1 MIGILYATLPEARPF
16 LKRTGAQQTGD
27 RPFSL
32 FRLPNPAALVMVSGM
47 GKVAAALAAQTLI
60 REKGC
65 DRLINAG
72 VCGILVDSPVLA
84 PGQVMRVTEASEGP
98 PGPGIRGGSVYCTD
112 NRWPDLPTARLV
124 TVERPVFDAHL
135 RRRLSQW
142 GELVDME
149 GAVVAWVAGLYGA
162 TCAMIKGITDMA
174 DDGQRTDL
182 HRNLAA
188 VSDAIAAHLVNGISD
203 DVTHGCGSP

>member
-16 LKRTGAQQTGD
+16 LERTGAQQTGD

-32 FRLPNPAALVMVSGM
+32 YSLPKPAALVMVSGM

-60 REKGC
+60 REKNC
-65 DRLINAG
+65 DRLISAG
-72 VCGILVDSPVLA
+72 VCGILVDSPALV

-98 PGPGIRGGSVYCTD
+98 PGPGIWGGSVYCTD

-124 TVERPVFDAHL
+124 TVERPVFDAQL

-149 GAVVAWVAGLYGA
+149 GAVVARVAGLYGA
-162 TCAMIKGITDMA
+162 TCAMIKGITDTA
-174 DDGQRTDL
+174 DDGQQNVL

>member
-1 MIGILYATLPEARPF
+1 MIGIIYATLLEARSF
-16 LKRTGAQQTGD
+16 LTRTGAQQTGD

-32 FRLPNPAALVMVSGM
+32 FRLPNPAALVMISGM

-84 PGQVMRVTEASEGP
+84 PGLVMRVSEASEGP
-98 PGPGIRGGSVYCTD
+98 PGPGIQEGSVYCTD

-135 RRRLSQW
+135 RHRLAQW

-149 GAVVAWVAGLYGA
+149 GAVVARVAGLYGA
-162 TCAMIKGITDMA
+162 TCAMIKGVTDMA

>member
-16 LKRTGAQQTGD
+16 LKKTGAQQTGD
-27 RPFSL
+27 GPFPF
-32 FRLPNPAALVMVSGM
+32 FRLPHSAAVVMVSGM

-65 DRLINAG
+65 DQLINAG
-72 VCGILVDSPVLA
+72 ICGILVDSPVLA

-98 PGPGIRGGSVYCTD
+98 PGPGVRGGSVYCTD
-112 NRWPDLPTARLV
+112 PAARLV

-149 GAVVAWVAGLYGA
+149 GAVVARVAGLYGA

-188 VSDAIAAHLVNGISD
+188 VSDTIAAHLMNGISD

>member
-1 MIGILYATLPEARPF
+1 
-16 LKRTGAQQTGD
+16 
-27 RPFSL
+27 
-32 FRLPNPAALVMVSGM
+32 
-47 GKVAAALAAQTLI
+47 
-60 REKGC
+60 
-65 DRLINAG
+65 
-72 VCGILVDSPVLA
+72 
-84 PGQVMRVTEASEGP
+84 
-98 PGPGIRGGSVYCTD
+98 
-112 NRWPDLPTARLV
+112 V

-135 RRRLSQW
+135 RHRLAQW

-149 GAVVAWVAGLYGA
+149 GAVVARVAGLYGA
-162 TCAMIKGITDMA
+162 TCAMIKGVTDMA

>member
-1 MIGILYATLPEARPF
+1 VIGILYATLQEARSF

-32 FRLPNPAALVMVSGM
+32 FRLPNPSVLIMISGM
-47 GKVAAALAAQTLI
+47 GKVSAALAAQTLI

-84 PGQVMRVTEASEGP
+84 PGLVMRVSEASEGP
-98 PGPGIRGGSVYCTD
+98 PDPGIQGGSVYCTD

-135 RRRLSQW
+135 RRRLAQW

-149 GAVVAWVAGLYGA
+149 GAVVARVAGLYGA
-162 TCAMIKGITDMA
+162 TCAMIKGITDTA
-174 DDGQRTDL
+174 DDGQRIDL